1 MQGLDQILGSNGTDI
16 GQLAARFGIS
26 PDQAS
31 AALGSLMPAVAGG
44 MQRRA
49 DTGDLA
55 PVEQAGAQI
64 DQPSTSAGNDIL
76 GHIFGSKD
84 VSRQVAD
91 HAAGQSGL
99 SSTVM
104 KAMLPVVAA
113 MVAKHLAQNSG
124 GGALAQGGGLG
135 GGLGGMLGSV
145 LGGGQA
151 GGGQAGGGQAGIGGL
166 LGGLLGGGGGGNP
179 LDAVLG
185 GRR

>member
-55 PVEQAGAQI
+55 PVEQAGSQI

-113 MVAKHLAQNSG
+113 MVAKHLAQNSD
-124 GGALAQGGGLG
+124 GA
-135 GGLGGMLGSV
+135 
-145 LGGGQA
+145 
-151 GGGQAGGGQAGIGGL
+151 
-166 LGGLLGGGGGGNP
+166 
-179 LDAVLG
+179 
-185 GRR
+185 GRRGRRAWRRFGRRFGRDARIGAGRWSGQQQPDGRNRWSAWRPSRRRRQSARRDPWRETVR

>member
-55 PVEQAGAQI
+55 PVEQVGSQI

-124 GGALAQGGGLG
+124 GGAMAQGGADGGLG

-151 GGGQAGGGQAGIGGL
+151 GGSQSGGVGGL
-166 LGGLLGGGGGGNP
+166 LGGLLGGGGNP
-179 LDAVLG
+179 LDAILG